1 MSDPAQTPLKVLVAG
16 GGVAGLEAL
25 LALRDLA
32 GDHVAAT
39 LLTPESEFVVRPWS
53 VQEPFARPAAQRYPL
68 TRIAQDVGATLH
80 AGTLAAVDPAAQI
93 VRTGDGDELAYEA
106 LIVALGA
113 RPEAAF
119 PRATTFRGGQ
129 DAEAV
134 HGLLQDLEGGYVRRL
149 AFVVPSGATWPL
161 PLYELA
167 LMTAERAASLSLPGV
182 EVFLVTPED
191 RPLGVFGVAAS
202 EAVAGLLADAGVTVH
217 LGHYAEVPDDRTV
230 QLTPDH
236 VSLEVDRV
244 VALPHLVGRPVD
256 GLPAAEQGFL
266 PVDEHC
272 AVVGARNVWAAG
284 DGTSFPLKQGG
295 IAAQQADAAA
305 QSVAVHAGVP
315 GLAPAPFKPMLRGML
330 LTGSGRTWLRAAVT
344 GGAGEAASIVSEHAL
359 WWPPSKIAG
368 RYLAPYLA
376 TLDDALAADAPAAG
390 GGDVPVD
397 VDLGH
402 AAPTLHAEGDPS
414 GGIEMLGG

>member
-16 GGVAGLEAL
+16 GGVAGLETL
-25 LALRDLA
+25 LALLDLA
-32 GDHVAAT
+32 GERVVAT

-53 VQEPFARPAAQRYPL
+53 VQEPFARPAAHRYPL
-68 TRIAQDVGATLH
+68 TRIARDVGATLH
-80 AGTLAAVDPAAQI
+80 PGTLASVDPVAQI
-93 VRTGDGDELAYEA
+93 ARTGDGDELAYEA
-106 LIVALGA
+106 LVVALGA
-113 RPEAAF
+113 RPEPAF
-119 PRATTFRGGQ
+119 PHATTFRGGP

-134 HGLLQDLEGGYVRRL
+134 HGLLQDLESGNLKRI

-161 PLYELA
+161 PIYELA
-167 LMTAERAASLSLPGV
+167 LMTAERAASLSLPDV
-182 EVFLVTPED
+182 EVILVTPED

-202 EAVAGLLADAGVTVH
+202 EAVAELLVDAGVTVH
-217 LGHYAEVPDDRTV
+217 LGHYAAVPDDRTV

-236 VSLEVDRV
+236 LSFEVDRI
-244 VALPHLVGRPVD
+244 VAVPHLVGWPID
-256 GLPAAEQGFL
+256 GLPAGEQGFL

-272 AVVGARNVWAAG
+272 AVTGVRNVWAAG
-284 DGTSFPLKQGG
+284 DGTSFPVKQGG

-305 QSVAVHAGVP
+305 QAVAVRAGVP
-315 GLAPAPFKPMLRGML
+315 GVAPIPFKPMLRGML

-376 TLDDALAADAPAAG
+376 TLDEALATSAPAAG
-390 GGDVPVD
+390 SGDVPVD

-402 AAPTLHAEGDPS
+402 AAPSIHAEGDPS

>member
-16 GGVAGLEAL
+16 GGVAGLETL

-32 GDHVAAT
+32 GDRVAAT
-39 LLTPESEFVVRPWS
+39 LLTPDTEFVVRPWT

-68 TRIAQDVGATLH
+68 GRVAADVHAELH
-80 AGTLAAVDPAAQI
+80 AGTLASVDPVKQT
-93 VRTGDGDELAYEA
+93 VRTGDGEELAYEA
-106 LIVALGA
+106 LVVALGA
-113 RPEAAF
+113 HPEPAF
-119 PRATTFRGGQ
+119 PHATTFRGGA

-134 HGLLQDLEGGYVRRL
+134 HGLLQDLEGGYVRRI
-149 AFVVPSGATWPL
+149 AFVVPPGAAWPL
-161 PLYELA
+161 PIYELA
-167 LMTAERAASLSLPGV
+167 LMTAERARSLSLPGV
-182 EVFLVTPED
+182 EVSLVTPED

-202 EAVAGLLADAGVTVH
+202 EAVEQLLADAGVAMH
-217 LGHYAEVPDDRTV
+217 LGRYAAVLDSQTVELHPDEG
-230 QLTPDH
+230 
-236 VSLEVDRV
+236 SYEVDRV
-244 VALPHLVGRPVD
+244 IALPHLVGRPIE
-256 GLPAAEQGFL
+256 GLPAGDHNFL
-266 PVDEHC
+266 PVDETC
-272 AVVGARNVWAAG
+272 AVVGVRNVWGAG

-305 QSVAVHAGVP
+305 QAIAVQAGVP
-315 GLAPAPFKPMLRGML
+315 GLEPAPFKPMLRGML
-330 LTGSGRTWLRAAVT
+330 LTGSGTKWLKAAVA
-344 GGAGEAASIVSEHAL
+344 GGAGEAASVVSEHAL

-376 TLDDALAADAPAAG
+376 TLDAALSSAAPAAG

-397 VDLGH
+397 IDLGH

>member
-16 GGVAGLEAL
+16 GGVAGLETL

-32 GDHVAAT
+32 GDHVSAT

-53 VQEPFARPAAQRYPL
+53 VQEPFARPAARRYPL
-68 TRIAQDVGATLH
+68 TRIARDVGATLH
-80 AGTLAAVDPAAQI
+80 AGILTAVDSAAQ
-93 VRTGDGDELAYEA
+93 VARTADGDELAYEA
-106 LIVALGA
+106 LVVALGA
-113 RPEAAF
+113 RPEPAF
-119 PRATTFRGGQ
+119 QHATTFRGGR

-134 HGLLQDLEGGYVRRL
+134 HGLLQDLEGGYVRRI
-149 AFVVPSGATWPL
+149 AFVVPPGATWPL

-182 EVFLVTPED
+182 EIVLVTPED
-191 RPLGVFGVAAS
+191 RPLGAFGVAAS
-202 EAVAGLLADAGVTVH
+202 EAVGGLLADAGVTVQ
-217 LGHYAEVPDDRTV
+217 LGRYATVPDGRTV
-230 QLTPDH
+230 RLTPDH
-236 VSLEVDRV
+236 QSLEVDRV
-244 VALPHLVGRPVD
+244 VALPQLVGRPIE
-256 GLPAAEQGFL
+256 GLPADEQGFL

-272 AVVGARNVWAAG
+272 AVVGVRNVWAAG

-305 QSVAVHAGVP
+305 QAIAVRAGVP
-315 GLAPAPFKPMLRGML
+315 GVAAAPFKPMLRGML
-330 LTGSGRTWLRAAVT
+330 LTGSGRTWLRAAVA

-376 TLDDALAADAPAAG
+376 TLDDALETGAPAAG

-402 AAPTLHAEGDPS
+402 AAPTIHAEGDPS